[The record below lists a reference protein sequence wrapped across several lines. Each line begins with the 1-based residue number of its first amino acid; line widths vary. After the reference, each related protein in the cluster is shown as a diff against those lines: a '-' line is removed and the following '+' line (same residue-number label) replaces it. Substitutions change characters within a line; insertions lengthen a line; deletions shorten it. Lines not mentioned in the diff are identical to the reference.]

1 MKIIDVSYWQPADID
16 WNQVKASGVEGVIA
30 RTGYGLN
37 PDSKF
42 DGHMQGALSV
52 GLDVGAFHLIMSLD
66 ADGAR
71 AEANF
76 AVSRCQQ
83 YPLTWPIYADFEDPD
98 TMATDI
104 TSEAVAFCSRVEEF
118 GYKGGIYGNLGAM
131 RQFNWESIKQFSAWC
146 AQYDWDYCSFENRV
160 DMWQYQEAPEGT
172 IPGISSKIDLNICYV
187 DYRNGTVTPRPV
199 PENAPIS
206 IPDAASIEPFTTLEL
221 QRTLNM
227 LNFGELVEDDDFGDR
242 SAEITGVAQELYG
255 ITVDR
260 IPGPIT
266 WSKLSGQVTA
276 VQIRLNELGY
286 NVTVDGRL
294 GRSGTETTSAVERY
308 QEDHDLVADHI
319 IGTLTFTS
327 MFADQPVVTATP
339 DPPSVIVVPS
349 GGYDHHEQMTEHFNR
364 WEFACECAFEGGPGY
379 CDGFPA
385 DIHPVL
391 VQKLEEVRL
400 EVGFPLS
407 ISSGVR
413 CPQLNADVGGVPD
426 SYHMLGRCADVR
438 VFTANGLSVSEF
450 AQIARNH
457 GLKTIEYPELSFVHC
472 QWNN

>member
-1 MKIIDVSYWQPADID
+1 MRVIDVSYWQPADID
-16 WNQVKASGVEGVIA
+16 WNLVKAYGVEAVIA

-37 PDSKF
+37 QDSKF
-42 DGHMQGALSV
+42 NAHMQGALRV
-52 GLDVGAFHLIMSLD
+52 GLDVGAYHLIMSLD
-66 ADGAR
+66 ANGAR
-71 AEANF
+71 EEAKF
-76 AVSRCQQ
+76 AIDRCSQ
-83 YPLTWPIYADFEDPD
+83 YPITWPIFADFEDPD

-104 TSEAVAFCSRVEEF
+104 TSEAVAFCTTVEAA

-131 RQFNWESIKQFSAWC
+131 RQFDWESIKQFSTWC

-160 DMWQYQEAPEGT
+160 DMWQYKEAPEGA

-227 LNFGELVEDDDFGDR
+227 LNFGELVEDDDFGNR
-242 SAEITGVAQELYG
+242 SAEITGVAQEAYG
-255 ITVDR
+255 ITADQV
-260 IPGPIT
+260 PGPIT
-266 WSKLSGQVTA
+266 WSKLSGQVSA

-294 GRSGTETTSAVERY
+294 GRTGTETTSAVERY
-308 QEDHDLVADHI
+308 QKDHGLVADHI
-319 IGTLTFTS
+319 IGALTFTS
-327 MFADQPVVTATP
+327 MFTDQPVAPVIN
-339 DPPSVIVVPS
+339 PPAIIVVPT

-364 WEFACECAFEGGPGY
+364 WEFACECAFDGGPGY

-391 VQKLEEVRL
+391 VQKLEKIRVEVK
-400 EVGFPLS
+400 FPLNV
-407 ISSGVR
+407 SSGVR
-413 CPQLNADVGGVPD
+413 CARLNAEVGGVPD
-426 SYHMLGRCADVR
+426 SQHLLGRAADVP
-438 VFTANGLSVSEF
+438 VYTANGISVSEL
-450 AQIARNH
+450 AAIGRKH
-457 GLKTIEYPELSFVHC
+457 GLKTIEYPEKSFVHF
-472 QWNN
+472 QWND